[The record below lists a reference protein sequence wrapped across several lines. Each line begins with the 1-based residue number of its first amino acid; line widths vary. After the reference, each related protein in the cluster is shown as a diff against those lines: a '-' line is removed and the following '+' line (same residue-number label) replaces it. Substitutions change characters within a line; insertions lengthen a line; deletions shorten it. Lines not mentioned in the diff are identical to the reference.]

1 MNKLV
6 ISCVDGG
13 PGGDA
18 AARVG
23 SSLARRLCSPLML
36 ATVAPAAP
44 QVPGRFDL
52 PPSCLR
58 QARSTPLRQARSI
71 FGQAADGLGPDPE
84 LRIEFGEPAER
95 LTSLSQREH
104 AGLLVVGVPD
114 RPAAARRLLGS
125 VYLALAG
132 TSPCPVVV
140 VPPSVEELPRTA
152 GPIVCGVDGSDGS
165 LAAAGVAVELARR
178 LEARAE
184 LVHVTDR
191 PPLDRDYATRLVASH
206 DAAMRV
212 LLRTANLPQAA
223 FDLRV
228 ELGRPAQRLA
238 DVAAREEAPLIVNGS
253 QGSGFDRS
261 ALLGSV
267 SSELALTATQPL
279 VLVPLLASAGRLDH
293 AHKRA
298 EQARRLGRLATQRRG
313 SGRPPG
319 IRPATGRGVS
329 RR

>member
-44 QVPGRFDL
+44 QVSGRVDL
-52 PPSCLR
+52 PSFRLR
-58 QARSTPLRQARSI
+58 QARSTLLRQARSI

-114 RPAAARRLLGS
+114 RPAARRLLGS

-178 LEARAE
+178 L
-184 LVHVTDR
+184 R
-191 PPLDRDYATRLVASH
+191 PGL
-206 DAAMRV
+206 
-212 LLRTANLPQAA
+212 
-223 FDLRV
+223 
-228 ELGRPAQRLA
+228 
-238 DVAAREEAPLIVNGS
+238 
-253 QGSGFDRS
+253 
-261 ALLGSV
+261 
-267 SSELALTATQPL
+267 SSST
-279 VLVPLLASAGRLDH
+279 
-293 AHKRA
+293 
-298 EQARRLGRLATQRRG
+298 
-313 SGRPPG
+313 
-319 IRPATGRGVS
+319 
-329 RR
+329 